1 MIVTVLLV
9 CPDRPPDVSICL
21 FGCLSMFFLGAHRVR
36 SVPGAHRVRSIPGA
50 HRVHSVPGAH
60 RVHSRNLSSEVVVIC
75 SIPVA
80 SYSAGPTLA
89 SCSAYSS
96 GPTSTPRAWPT
107 IPTPDLPPAH
117 PPRHFSVLVC
127 GAPVILSLRGGC
139 FTVLMVCPD
148 RPPDVSVC

>member
-9 CPDRPPDVSICL
+9 CPDRPPDVSVCL
-21 FGCLSMFFLGAHRVR
+21 FGCLSMFLLGAHRVH

-50 HRVHSVPGAH
+50 HRVRSVPGAHRFRSDPGAH
-60 RVHSRNLSSEVVVIC
+60 RVHSRNLSSQVVVIC

-127 GAPVILSLRGGC
+127 GAPVILSFGGGGG
-139 FTVLMVCPD
+139 V
-148 RPPDVSVC
+148 VSRS